1 MDLLR
6 ILGFGKAE
14 RIETDLDGA
23 KRLLDGEREK
33 RLSPIYPECKRTC
46 EELRGALAEIGKDCG
61 LFEESKAELDPELRS
76 AVKGITKK
84 MRENFIASM
93 RVAVELGTL
102 PGNDYAEFAAF
113 SKGMRERM
121 ARIAKINSDNR
132 YIFSFYKEDAE
143 RFRKP
148 FERAT
153 RLSEALEQKLSE
165 RREEAERLERLVSL
179 IGEVEEEGK
188 RVAGLESEAGESVK
202 RLELKRKAMEGF
214 GEAGLKKKQEELESV
229 SAELASVS
237 GSISASITVL
247 ERALRKYKKV
257 CDPSEEP
264 ERYAEAPLDELLKE
278 GKGYPVLK
286 RMLEGMRKAVEKG
299 LIELKN
305 PEKIMSQADW
315 LLAGNL
321 TPMLEKH
328 EELKAKKET
337 IEQDLEPLVRKERER
352 QGLETEA
359 VQLEAKLEKQGK
371 MLEDEK
377 ASFEKKRAELKEGL
391 REITGKELEL
401 KETN

>member
-33 RLSPIYPECKRTC
+33 RLSPIYPECRRTC

-153 RLSEALEQKLSE
+153 RLSEALEQKLAE

-237 GSISASITVL
+237 GGISASITVL

-377 ASFEKKRAELKEGL
+377 ASFEKKKVELKEGL

>member
-33 RLSPIYPECKRTC
+33 RLSPIYPECRRTC

-153 RLSEALEQKLSE
+153 RLSEALEQKLAE

-337 IEQDLEPLVRKERER
+337 IEQELEPLVRKERER

-377 ASFEKKRAELKEGL
+377 ASFEKKKVELKEGL

>member
-286 RMLEGMRKAVEKG
+286 RVLEGMRKAVETG

-337 IEQDLEPLVRKERER
+337 IEQELEPLVRKERER

>member
-23 KRLLDGEREK
+23 KKLLDGEREK
-33 RLSPIYPECKRTC
+33 RLSPIYPECRRTC

-84 MRENFIASM
+84 MRENFIANM
-93 RVAVELGTL
+93 RVAVELGAL

-188 RVAGLESEAGESVK
+188 RAAGLESEAGESVK
-202 RLELKRKAMEGF
+202 RLEQKRKAMEGF

-237 GSISASITVL
+237 GGISASITVL

-321 TPMLEKH
+321 TPLLEKH

-337 IEQDLEPLVRKERER
+337 IEQELEPLVRKERER

-377 ASFEKKRAELKEGL
+377 ASFERKKVELKEGL

-401 KETN
+401 KE